1 MLKRLLVGLATLVLV
16 AGGAAFYL
24 LYALKPP
31 QSSRPAETVVL
42 KVDGRQRQYLL
53 SAPESLQPG
62 ASILLVLHPSAR
74 HAADMWQLLGSTLER
89 ITRDDNTLLV
99 YPDGFEG
106 HFNDCRRAADYSAR
120 TLNIDDVGFM
130 RAIVAQLVTQQH
142 ADPGKVYAL
151 GYSNGGH
158 MALRLALQ
166 TPDLVRG
173 VIVVAANLP
182 TVENLE
188 CPLADLPARSIVL
201 IEGTADP
208 INPYNGGP
216 VTLFG
221 FGSRGNVRPARTGAK
236 WFAQTLGL
244 ASSKSKLLAEAG
256 HMAAYNDDWTSSDGR
271 LRLVTIESGGHTV
284 PQEAYRFPRIL
295 GKTFPSDAV
304 LETSWRFVRGEPEDR
319 AQ

>member
-1 MLKRLLVGLATLVLV
+1 MLKRLLVGLATLLLV
-16 AGGAAFYL
+16 AGGAAYYL
-24 LYALKPP
+24 LFAPQPP
-31 QSSRPAETVVL
+31 SGRKAESVVL
-42 KVDGRQRQYLL
+42 TVDGRQRHFLL
-53 SAPESLQPG
+53 TTPESLQPG

-74 HAADMWQLLGSTLER
+74 QATDIWQLLGRTLER

-142 ADPGKVYAL
+142 ANPGEVYAL

-158 MALRLALQ
+158 MALRLALE

-173 VIVVAANLP
+173 VIVIAANLP

-188 CPLADLPARSIVL
+188 CPLAELPARSIVL

-216 VTLFG
+216 VTLYG
-221 FGSRGNVRPARTGAK
+221 FGSRGNVRPARAGAQ

-244 ASSKSKLLAEAG
+244 ASSKSQLLTEAG
-256 HMAAYNDDWTSSDGR
+256 HMAAYRDDWSGSEGR
-271 LRLVTIESGGHTV
+271 LRLVTIESGGHTI

-295 GKTFPSDAV
+295 GKTFPSDAI
-304 LETSWRFVRGEPEDR
+304 LETSWQFMRGEPDHR
-319 AQ
+319 AR